1 MEDMIVALSA
11 VIVVVVEWNNMI
23 VEWNTMKVGEPIV
36 SVVEWNNIVEWN
48 TMMFSEP
55 PPLCWRR
62 RRMEHMIVVLSDVI
76 VGVVE

>member
-36 SVVEWNNIVEWN
+36 SVVEWNNI
-48 TMMFSEP
+48 S
-55 PPLCWRR
+55 
-62 RRMEHMIVVLSDVI
+62 RMEHYDV
-76 VGVVE
+76 